1 MSEKE
6 THRPPRRGPMGGHGP
21 MGGPMAGE
29 RAKDFKG
36 TMGKLLAY
44 LGRYKFAML
53 GMLLF
58 AAASAVFNIIGP
70 KILGN
75 STGINGFWI
84 MFAILLGGGLFGFI
98 GMLLGVPVFVVI
110 YAGLERL
117 VDHGLKKRGLQTE
130 TAEYMD
136 LDYIDDATMQ
146 PVRLPQE
153 VPDESLKDS
162 KDDSAK

>member
-1 MSEKE
+1 MCI
-6 THRPPRRGPMGGHGP
+6 RDRAGAAGRRGGH
-21 MGGPMAGE
+21 
-29 RAKDFKG
+29 
-36 TMGKLLAY
+36 
-44 LGRYKFAML
+44 
-53 GMLLF
+53 
-58 AAASAVFNIIGP
+58 AAAQACARRKGVRFSRQQRAVSSLSLIHIFLQQIDGNIIGP

-146 PVRLPQE
+146 PVRLPE
-153 VPDESLKDS
+153 EAPPESLKDTQ
-162 KDDSAK
+162 DDSVK